1 LFEIIK
7 LTYTI
12 IRLWFLY
19 TRQLLL
25 DFLHTGSFFVGVI
38 ILRRFISDVLNK
50 SCLFTFS
57 YTQTDEG
64 YLE

>member
-1 LFEIIK
+1 LFEITE
-7 LTYTI
+7 LTYNTVS
-12 IRLWFLY
+12 LWFLY

-25 DFLHTGSFFVGVI
+25 DFLHTGSFFVDVI

-57 YTQTDEG
+57 SAQLDEG